1 MSKIELKHI
10 DKFYGKNHILKDV
23 NLTIEDGDFM
33 TLLGPS
39 GCGKTTTLRVVS
51 GLEKP
56 QNGTI
61 HMDGKE
67 IVNAAEAH
75 FAPPSERDLNLVFQS
90 YALWPHMTVREN
102 IAFGLNIQKLPKDEV
117 DRRIKDALGRMQ
129 IGQYVDRYPSE
140 LSGGQQQRVAIARAI
155 ASEPHLLLMDEPLSN
170 LDAKLRVDMRSELK
184 RLHTKAGTTMIYVT
198 HDQVE
203 ALTMS
208 TKIAIFREGIIIQVA
223 HPLELY
229 NNPANLYVADFIGNP
244 RINFVDGKAEVSA
257 SGLTVNSVLGRMTFP
272 ADHLKDENMP
282 QEASFDAV
290 LGIRPEQIAI
300 NTSRQS
306 PSDIE
311 AHIYTSMPAGSET
324 LVTVKVGGVS
334 MVITIR
340 IRWSICRSTPP
351 RSTYLIRK
359 PKTSSSI
366 RLNKHHT
373 SNSHI
378 HKKRREETEGG
389 KTNVTAQAHFS
400 RYSGSNNDV
409 LADRVRRR
417 RSDEGP
423 GQRCCAGSE

>member
-155 ASEPHLLLMDEPLSN
+155 ASEPMDEPLSN

-184 RLHTKAGTTMIYVT
+184 RLHTETGTTMIYVT

-244 RINFVDGKAEVSA
+244 RINFVDGKAEASA

-334 MVITIR
+334 MVIKALGITHYNPDQVVYL
-340 IRWSICRSTPP
+340 SIDT
-351 RSTYLIRK
+351 TKINVFDKKTENLIK
-359 PKTSSSI
+359 
-366 RLNKHHT
+366 
-373 SNSHI
+373 
-378 HKKRREETEGG
+378 
-389 KTNVTAQAHFS
+389 
-400 RYSGSNNDV
+400 YSV
-409 LADRVRRR
+409 
-417 RSDEGP
+417 E
-423 GQRCCAGSE
+423 

>member
-184 RLHTKAGTTMIYVT
+184 RLHTETGTTMIYVT

-244 RINFVDGKAEVSA
+244 RINFVDGKAEASA

-306 PSDIE
+306 SSDIE

-334 MVITIR
+334 MVIKALGITHYNPDQVVYL
-340 IRWSICRSTPP
+340 SIDT
-351 RSTYLIRK
+351 TKINVFDKKTENLIK
-359 PKTSSSI
+359 
-366 RLNKHHT
+366 
-373 SNSHI
+373 
-378 HKKRREETEGG
+378 
-389 KTNVTAQAHFS
+389 
-400 RYSGSNNDV
+400 YSV
-409 LADRVRRR
+409 
-417 RSDEGP
+417 E
-423 GQRCCAGSE
+423 